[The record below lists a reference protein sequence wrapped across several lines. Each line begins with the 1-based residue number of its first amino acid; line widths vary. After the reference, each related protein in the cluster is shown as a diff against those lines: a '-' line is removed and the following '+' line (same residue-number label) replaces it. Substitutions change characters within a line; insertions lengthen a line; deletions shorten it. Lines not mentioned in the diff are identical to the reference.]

1 VFEKKGFITGSMPL
15 LPTRNYSDQAVAN
28 ILLEVKK
35 GDKKALGEFIWQH
48 QERFYCIAFIA
59 TMDPEIASQLTIQ
72 AFKNA
77 CAAIRTLSPKQLS
90 GNVWEWLSQFIVDA
104 IAQYHEQYSPPPGGN
119 PATDPTADGSANMD
133 WETTVILGTQ
143 RVKRCINS
151 LSAEQKQAFVLRHQL
166 GLNFNQVVAVL
177 NQNPDNV
184 MAHLHRARVQVVK
197 CLGRG

>member
-1 VFEKKGFITGSMPL
+1 MPL
-15 LPTRNYSDQAVAN
+15 LPTRNYSDQAAAN

-35 GDKKALGEFIWQH
+35 GEKKALGEFIWQH

-59 TMDPEIASQLTIQ
+59 TMDPEAASQLTIT
-72 AFKNA
+72 AFQNA
-77 CAAIRTLSPKQLS
+77 CAAIRQLNPKQLS
-90 GNVWEWLSQFIVDA
+90 VNPWEWLSEFIVSA
-104 IAQYHEQYSPPPGGN
+104 IEDWHQQYSEPIHASPQ
-119 PATDPTADGSANMD
+119 TDPTVDGSANMD

-143 RVKRCINS
+143 RVKRCINT

-166 GLNFNQVVAVL
+166 GLSFKQVVAVL

-184 MAHLHRARVQVVK
+184 MAFLHRARVQVVK

>member
-1 VFEKKGFITGSMPL
+1 MPL
-15 LPTRNYSDQAVAN
+15 LPTRNYSDQAAAN

-35 GDKKALGEFIWQH
+35 GEKKALGEFIWQN

-59 TMDPEIASQLTIQ
+59 TMDPEVASTLTIY

-77 CAAIRTLSPKQLS
+77 VAAIRQVPEKQLR
-90 GNVWEWLSQFIVDA
+90 GNVWEWLAQFIVDA
-104 IAQYHEQYSPPPGGN
+104 IAEYHSQNGVPTGGA
-119 PATDPTADGSANMD
+119 PQTDPTIDGSANMD

-166 GLNFNQVVAVL
+166 GLSFKQVVAVL

-184 MAHLHRARVQVVK
+184 MAYLHRARVQVVK

>member
-1 VFEKKGFITGSMPL
+1 MPL
-15 LPTRNYSDQAVAN
+15 LPSRNYSDLAAAN
-28 ILLEVKK
+28 ILLDVKK
-35 GDKKALGEFIWQH
+35 GNKQALGEFIWQN
-48 QERFYCIAFIA
+48 QERFYSIAFIA
-59 TMDPEIASQLTIQ
+59 TLDPEIASQLTIQ

-77 CAAIRTLSPKQLS
+77 CAALRQSNAKQLS
-90 GNVWEWLSQFIVDA
+90 AGPVWDWLSQFIVEA
-104 IAQYHEQYSPPPGGN
+104 IEEWHEQNSGPPPGN
-119 PATDPTADGSANMD
+119 PQTDPTMDGSAQMD

-166 GLNFNQVVAVL
+166 GLSFKQVVAVL

-184 MAHLHRARVQVVK
+184 MAWLHRGRVQVVK

>member
-1 VFEKKGFITGSMPL
+1 MPL
-15 LPTRNYSDQAVAN
+15 LPTRNYSEQAAAN

-59 TMDPEIASQLTIQ
+59 TMDGEVSSQLTIQ

-77 CAAIRTLSPKQLS
+77 CAAIRSLSPKQLS

-104 IAQYHEQYSPPPGGN
+104 IAEYHDQYSPPPSGS
-119 PATDPTADGSANMD
+119 PQTDPTADGSANMD

-143 RVKRCINS
+143 RVKRCINT
-151 LSAEQKQAFVLRHQL
+151 LSPEQKQAFVLRHQL
-166 GLNFNQVVAVL
+166 GLSFKQVVAVL

-184 MAHLHRARVQVVK
+184 MAFLHRGRVQVVK

>member
-1 VFEKKGFITGSMPL
+1 MSL
-15 LPTRNYSDQAVAN
+15 LPTRNYSDQAAAN

-35 GDKKALGEFIWQH
+35 GEKKALGEFIWQN

-59 TMDPEIASQLTIQ
+59 TMDSEVASKLTIS

-77 CAAIRTLSPKQLS
+77 VAAIRQAPAKQLA
-90 GNVWEWLSQFIVDA
+90 GNVWEWLAQFIVDA
-104 IAQYHEQYSPPPGGN
+104 IAEYHEQNSA
-119 PATDPTADGSANMD
+119 PAGPAAQTDPTVDGSANMD

-151 LSAEQKQAFVLRHQL
+151 LSVEQKQAFVLRHQL
-166 GLNFNQVVAVL
+166 GLSFKQVVAVL

-184 MAHLHRARVQVVK
+184 MAYLHRARVQVVK

>member
-1 VFEKKGFITGSMPL
+1 
-15 LPTRNYSDQAVAN
+15 
-28 ILLEVKK
+28 
-35 GDKKALGEFIWQH
+35 
-48 QERFYCIAFIA
+48 
-59 TMDPEIASQLTIQ
+59 
-72 AFKNA
+72 
-77 CAAIRTLSPKQLS
+77 
-90 GNVWEWLSQFIVDA
+90 
-104 IAQYHEQYSPPPGGN
+104 
-119 PATDPTADGSANMD
+119 
-133 WETTVILGTQ
+133 VILGTQ